1 MFSSQNQTLGLSGVG
16 ADRVVVE
23 GMQTLR
29 MGLKSLG
36 GGGESVG
43 RSRTSSVVV

>member
-1 MFSSQNQTLGLSGVG
+1 VFSAQNQTLGVSGVG
-16 ADRVVVE
+16 ADRVVAE

-36 GGGESVG
+36 GGGQAIG
-43 RSRTSSVVV
+43 RSRASSGVV